1 MDDIYVKQ
9 YGNRASETRRNSGLK
24 GQKWALLASAIS
36 LGMVFMETQKSS
48 EIRND
53 AELLLGLSTT
63 VGSERGGRKN
73 EDTHCLEV

>member
-36 LGMVFMETQKSS
+36 LGMVFMET
-48 EIRND
+48 
-53 AELLLGLSTT
+53 
-63 VGSERGGRKN
+63 
-73 EDTHCLEV
+73 